1 MESQFVFQAE
11 TQAKNFSLKR
21 LPDVGRHQLPEVGGV
36 RGEDGPVRAQPLG
49 PGHDGDVGEGH
60 PLADALHHVPDVQ
73 QDGLFGWRFKRVSQK
88 LSRKDS

>member
-1 MESQFVFQAE
+1 MRRADV
-11 TQAKNFSLKR
+11 
-21 LPDVGRHQLPEVGGV
+21 PDDDGGILLDARVPHVGRHQLTEVGGV

-73 QDGLFGWRFKRVSQK
+73 QDGLGGDSTDLTNK
-88 LSRKDS
+88 LPMN